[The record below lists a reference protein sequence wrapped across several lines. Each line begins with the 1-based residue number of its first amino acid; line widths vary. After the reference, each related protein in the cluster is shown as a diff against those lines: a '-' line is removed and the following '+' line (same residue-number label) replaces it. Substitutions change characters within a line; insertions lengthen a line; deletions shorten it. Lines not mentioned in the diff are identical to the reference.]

1 MSEKT
6 RVTAAPAPKKSARR
20 SGPPRVAAKSGVRA
34 ATAPRRQAQGTRLAA
49 RRKSRA
55 SAAPR
60 PSTHAAAAAAAES
73 ERMDLMPLAAAASA
87 PATHTPPPAAESLS
101 CPPFGLHLA
110 QALRPKPAWSRLLS
124 PLTALGSLLRR
135 GAAQVS
141 RRPRRDL
148 RMCEMLP
155 LSEKRF
161 LAVVRYGDVHFLIGG
176 AQNSLTLLSRLES
189 CASSP
194 TPAWNPVPAAT
205 PASGGQHAW
214 SC

>member
-1 MSEKT
+1 
-6 RVTAAPAPKKSARR
+6 
-20 SGPPRVAAKSGVRA
+20 
-34 ATAPRRQAQGTRLAA
+34 
-49 RRKSRA
+49 
-55 SAAPR
+55 
-60 PSTHAAAAAAAES
+60 
-73 ERMDLMPLAAAASA
+73 MDLMPLTAAAS
-87 PATHTPPPAAESLS
+87 TPEGGTPPAAESLS

-176 AQNSLTLLSRLES
+176 AQNSLTLLSRLEPNT
-189 CASSP
+189 P
-194 TPAWNPVPAAT
+194 TPAWNPVPAAA